1 MADRSFTV
9 VVERC
14 GVVTLRDEPLSQP
27 VRDGQFDVETMF
39 SGLSTGTDLSWVK
52 GTNPALHRRWDP
64 ELGLF
69 MPGAPDV
76 GYPIDKFG
84 YMQVGRVT
92 ESATPAVRQ
101 GDVVAM
107 TYGHRSAYR
116 ADALTDRFVK
126 LPKSLEPV
134 LGIYAAHMGPICAN
148 ALLHAA
154 ADIHG
159 TDVRDLA
166 DGVRGRRIAITG
178 AGVVGLLTAL
188 FARLH
193 GAESIV
199 LVEPTPS
206 RRQVVADLGL
216 EVIDPDDVDPAVVL
230 KSRWRHGPGDRG
242 ADVVFQC
249 RGQARALALALR
261 IVRPQGTIID
271 LAFYP
276 GGCEEVR
283 LGEEFHHNGLSL
295 HCAQIGRVPRGT
307 SHLWDRDRLS
317 TETLALLAAYGRD
330 IVRHV
335 ITDYTPLSAAPQTL
349 IRLASSRHDGLQVV
363 FTRADTAQRCSM
375 TRSNRSG

>member
-1 MADRSFTV
+1 MADRSFSV

-14 GVVTLRDEPLSQP
+14 GEVTLRDEPVSQP
-27 VRDGQFDVETMF
+27 VRDGQFDAATVF

-92 ESATPAVRQ
+92 ESATPAVQQ
-101 GDVVAM
+101 GDLVAM

-154 ADIHG
+154 ADVCG
-159 TDVRDLA
+159 TDVRGLG
-166 DGVRGRRIAITG
+166 DGVRGRRIAVTG

-193 GAESIV
+193 GAESVV
-199 LVEPTPS
+199 LVEPTPA
-206 RRQVVADLGL
+206 RRKVAADLGL
-216 EVIDPDDVDPAVVL
+216 EVVDPHGLDPAVEL
-230 KSRWRHGPGDRG
+230 KTRWRHGAGDRG

-249 RGQARALALALR
+249 RGQPSALALALR
-261 IVRPQGTIID
+261 IVRPQGTVID

-283 LGEEFHHNGLSL
+283 LGEEFHHNGLSVR
-295 HCAQIGRVPRGT
+295 CAQIGRVPRGT
-307 SHLWDRDRLS
+307 GHLWDRERLS
-317 TETLALLAAYGRD
+317 TETLALLAAYGQD
-330 IVRHV
+330 IARHV
-335 ITDYTPLSAAPQTL
+335 ITDYAPLSEAPETL
-349 IRLASSRHDGLQVV
+349 VRLAGSRHNGLQLV
-363 FTRADTAQRCSM
+363 F
-375 TRSNRSG
+375 N

>member
-1 MADRSFTV
+1 MPDRSFTV

-14 GVVTLRDEPLSQP
+14 GVVTLRDEPPPPAL
-27 VRDGQFDVETMF
+27 RDGQFDVETVF

-52 GTNPALHRRWDP
+52 GTNPALHRKWDP

-69 MPGAPDV
+69 MPGTSDQ
-76 GYPIDKFG
+76 GYPIERFG

-92 ESATPAVRQ
+92 ESATPAVRP
-101 GDVVAM
+101 GDLLAM

-116 ADALTDRFVK
+116 ADVLTHRFVK
-126 LPKSLEPV
+126 LPTSLEPV

-154 ADIHG
+154 ADIQG
-159 TDVRDLA
+159 TDVRGLA

-193 GAESIV
+193 GARSVV
-199 LVEPTPS
+199 LVEPTQI
-206 RRQVVADLGL
+206 RRQVAADLGL
-216 EVIDPDDVDPAVVL
+216 EVVDPHDADPAVML
-230 KSRWRHGPGDRG
+230 KSRWRHGTGDRG

-249 RGQARALALALR
+249 RGQASALALALR

-276 GGCEEVR
+276 AGCEEVR
-283 LGEEFHHNGLSL
+283 LGEEFHHNGLGVR
-295 HCAQIGRVPRGT
+295 CAQIGRVPRGT
-307 SHLWDRDRLS
+307 SHMWDRDRLS
-317 TETLALLAAYGRD
+317 TETLALLAAHGKD
-330 IVRHV
+330 IAKHI
-335 ITDYTPLSAAPQTL
+335 ITDYTPLSEAPQTL
-349 IRLASSRHDGLQVV
+349 TRLAGSRHNGLQLV
-363 FTRADTAQRCSM
+363 FT
-375 TRSNRSG
+375 

>member
-1 MADRSFTV
+1 V
-9 VVERC
+9 
-14 GVVTLRDEPLSQP
+14 
-27 VRDGQFDVETMF
+27 F

-76 GYPIDKFG
+76 GYPIEKFG

-92 ESATPAVRQ
+92 DSATPAVQQ
-101 GDVVAM
+101 GDLVAM

-116 ADALTDRFVK
+116 ADALTDRFVR
-126 LPKSLEPV
+126 LPDSLKPV

-159 TDVRDLA
+159 ADVRSLA

-193 GAESIV
+193 GAASVV
-199 LVEPTPS
+199 LVEPTPL
-206 RRQVVADLGL
+206 RRQVAANLGL
-216 EVIDPDDVDPAVVL
+216 EVVDPHDADPAVTL

-249 RGQARALALALR
+249 RGQASALVLALR
-261 IVRPQGTIID
+261 IVRPQGAVID

-283 LGEEFHHNGLSL
+283 LGEEFHHNGLSVR
-295 HCAQIGRVPRGT
+295 CAQIARVPRGT
-307 SHLWDRDRLS
+307 SQLWDRDRLS
-317 TETLALLAAYGRD
+317 TETLALLAVHGKD
-330 IVRHV
+330 ITRHI
-335 ITDYTPLSAAPQTL
+335 ITDYTPLSEAPQSL
-349 IRLASSRHDGLQVV
+349 IRLASSRHNGLQLV
-363 FTRADTAQRCSM
+363 FS
-375 TRSNRSG
+375 

>member
-1 MADRSFTV
+1 MADRRFTV
-9 VVERC
+9 AVERC
-14 GVVTLRDEPLSQP
+14 GVVTLRDEQSPGP
-27 VRDGQFDVETMF
+27 VRDGRFDVETIF

-52 GTNPALHRRWDP
+52 GSNPALHRRWDP

-69 MPGAPDV
+69 MAGEPDA

-92 ESATPAVRQ
+92 DSATPAATP
-101 GDVVAM
+101 GDLVAM

-126 LPKSLEPV
+126 LPQTLEPV

-148 ALLHAA
+148 GLLHAA
-154 ADIHG
+154 ADVHG
-159 TDVRDLA
+159 TDVRSLA
-166 DGVRGRRIAITG
+166 DGVRGRRVAITG
-178 AGVVGLLTAL
+178 AGVVGLLTAV

-193 GAESIV
+193 GAASIV
-199 LVEPTPS
+199 LVDPTPS
-206 RRQVVADLGL
+206 RCQVAADLGL
-216 EVIDPDDVDPAVVL
+216 EAVDPRDADPAVLL
-230 KSRWRHGPGDRG
+230 KSRWRHGAGDRG

-249 RGQARALALALR
+249 RGQDSALALALR
-261 IVRPQGTIID
+261 IVRPQGTVID

-276 GGCEEVR
+276 AGCEEVR

-317 TETLALLAAYGRD
+317 SETLALLAAEGEN
-330 IVRHV
+330 IAAHI
-335 ITDYTPLSAAPQTL
+335 ITDYTPLSEAPQTL
-349 IRLASSRHDGLQVV
+349 MRLASSRHTGLQLV
-363 FTRADTAQRCSM
+363 FTVT
-375 TRSNRSG
+375 N

>member
-1 MADRSFTV
+1 
-9 VVERC
+9 
-14 GVVTLRDEPLSQP
+14 
-27 VRDGQFDVETMF
+27 
-39 SGLSTGTDLSWVK
+39 
-52 GTNPALHRRWDP
+52 
-64 ELGLF
+64 
-69 MPGAPDV
+69 V
-76 GYPIDKFG
+76 GYPIEKFG

-92 ESATPAVRQ
+92 ESATSAVQQ
-101 GDVVAM
+101 GDLVAM

-126 LPKSLEPV
+126 LPTSLEPV

-154 ADIHG
+154 ADING
-159 TDVRDLA
+159 TDVRGLA

-193 GAESIV
+193 GAGSVVI
-199 LVEPTPS
+199 VEPTPL
-206 RRQVVADLGL
+206 RRQIAANLGF
-216 EVIDPDDVDPAVVL
+216 EVLDSDDADPAVVL
-230 KSRWRHGPGDRG
+230 KSRWRHGAGDRG

-249 RGQARALALALR
+249 RGQASALALALR
-261 IVRPQGTIID
+261 MVRPQGTVID

-295 HCAQIGRVPRGT
+295 RCAQIGRVPRGT

-317 TETLALLAAYGRD
+317 NETLALLAAYGRD
-330 IVRHV
+330 IARHV
-335 ITDYTPLSAAPQTL
+335 ITDYTPLSEAPGSL
-349 IRLASSRHDGLQVV
+349 IRLATSRHDGLQHV
-363 FTRADTAQRCSM
+363 FR
-375 TRSNRSG
+375 

>member
-1 MADRSFTV
+1 MADRTFAV

-14 GVVTLRDEPLSQP
+14 GVVTLRDEPSPGALC
-27 VRDGQFDVETMF
+27 DGQFDVETVF

-69 MPGAPDV
+69 MPGAPDA

-92 ESATPAVRQ
+92 DTATAAVQ
-101 GDVVAM
+101 PGDLVAM

-116 ADALTDRFVK
+116 ADALTDRFVR
-126 LPKSLEPV
+126 LPSSLEPV

-159 TDVRDLA
+159 TDVRGLA
-166 DGVRGRRIAITG
+166 DGVRGRRVAVTG

-188 FARLH
+188 FARMH
-193 GAESIV
+193 GAGSVVI
-199 LVEPTPS
+199 VEPTPS
-206 RRQVVADLGL
+206 RREVAADLGFD
-216 EVIDPDDVDPAVVL
+216 VVDPGDVDPAVVL
-230 KSRWRHGPGDRG
+230 KSRWRHGAGDRG

-249 RGQARALALALR
+249 RGQASALALALR
-261 IVRPQGTIID
+261 MVRPQGTVID

-295 HCAQIGRVPRGT
+295 RCAQIGRVPRGT
-307 SHLWDRDRLS
+307 GHLWDRERLS
-317 TETLALLAAYGRD
+317 TETLALLAAHGED
-330 IVRHV
+330 IARHI
-335 ITDYTPLSAAPQTL
+335 ITEYTPLSEAPETL
-349 IRLASSRHDGLQVV
+349 LRLAGSRHDGLQLV
-363 FTRADTAQRCSM
+363 FT
-375 TRSNRSG
+375 

>member
-1 MADRSFTV
+1 MADRNFTV

-14 GVVTLRDEPLSQP
+14 GVVTLRDEPLPPP
-27 VRDGQFDVETMF
+27 VRDGQFDVETVF

-92 ESATPAVRQ
+92 DSATAAVQ
-101 GDVVAM
+101 PGDLVAM
-107 TYGHRSAYR
+107 TYGHRSTYR

-126 LPKSLEPV
+126 LPESLDPV

-159 TDVRDLA
+159 TDVRGLA

-193 GAESIV
+193 GAASIV
-199 LVEPTPS
+199 VVEPTPS
-206 RRQVVADLGL
+206 RRQVAADLGL
-216 EVIDPDDVDPAVVL
+216 EVLDPDEVDPAVVL
-230 KSRWRHGPGDRG
+230 KSRWRHGAGDRG

-249 RGQARALALALR
+249 RGQASALASALR
-261 IVRPQGTIID
+261 MVRPQGTVID

-283 LGEEFHHNGLSL
+283 LGEEFHHNGLTL

-307 SHLWDRDRLS
+307 GHLWDRNRLS
-317 TETLALLAAYGRD
+317 TETLALLAAHGKD
-330 IVRHV
+330 IAQHV
-335 ITDYTPLSAAPQTL
+335 ITDYRPLSDAPQTL
-349 IRLASSRHDGLQVV
+349 IGLASSRHNGLQLV
-363 FTRADTAQRCSM
+363 FTSADL
-375 TRSNRSG
+375 

>member
-27 VRDGQFDVETMF
+27 VRDGQFDVATMF

-92 ESATPAVRQ
+92 ESATSAVRQ

-159 TDVRDLA
+159 TDVRGLA

-295 HCAQIGRVPRGT
+295 RCAQIGRVPRGT

>member
-1 MADRSFTV
+1 MTDPSFAV

-14 GVVTLRDEPLSQP
+14 GVVTLRDEPRPGP

-52 GTNPALHRRWDP
+52 GTNPALHRRWDR

-69 MPGAPDV
+69 MPGTPDA
-76 GYPIDKFG
+76 GYPIDRFG
-84 YMQVGRVT
+84 YMQAGVVT
-92 ESATPAVRQ
+92 DSATPAVGP
-101 GDVVAM
+101 GDLVAM
-107 TYGHRSAYR
+107 TYGHRSCYR
-116 ADALTDRFVK
+116 ADVLTDRFVK
-126 LPKSLEPV
+126 LPQTLEPV

-148 ALLHAA
+148 GLLHAA

-159 TDVRDLA
+159 TDVRELS
-166 DGVRGRRIAITG
+166 DGVRGRRVAITG
-178 AGVVGLLTAL
+178 AGVVGLLMAL

-193 GAESIV
+193 GAASIV
-199 LVEPTPS
+199 LVDPTPS
-206 RRQVVADLGL
+206 RRQAAAELGL
-216 EVIDPDDVDPAVVL
+216 EAVDPGEADPAVVL

-249 RGQARALALALR
+249 RGRDSALALALR
-261 IVRPQGTIID
+261 IVRPQGTVID

-295 HCAQIGRVPRGT
+295 RCAQIGRVPRGT

-317 TETLALLAAYGRD
+317 TETLALLAAEGKN
-330 IVRHV
+330 IARHI
-335 ITDYTPLSAAPQTL
+335 ITDYTPLSEAPQTL
-349 IRLASSRHDGLQVV
+349 MRLAGSRHTGLQLV
-363 FTRADTAQRCSM
+363 FT
-375 TRSNRSG
+375 

>member
-1 MADRSFTV
+1 MADRRFTV

-14 GVVTLRDEPLSQP
+14 GVVTLRDEPSPRALC
-27 VRDGQFDVETMF
+27 DGQFDVETVF

-69 MPGAPDV
+69 MPGAPDA

-84 YMQVGRVT
+84 YMQVGRIT
-92 ESATPAVRQ
+92 DSATAAVQ
-101 GDVVAM
+101 PGDLVAM

-116 ADALTDRFVK
+116 ADALTDRFVR
-126 LPKSLEPV
+126 LPSSFEPV

-159 TDVRDLA
+159 TDVRGLA
-166 DGVRGRRIAITG
+166 DGVRGRRVAVTG

-188 FARLH
+188 FARMH
-193 GAESIV
+193 GAGSV
-199 LVEPTPS
+199 VVVEPTPS
-206 RRQVVADLGL
+206 RSKIAADLGFD
-216 EVIDPDDVDPAVVL
+216 VVDPGDVDPAVVL
-230 KSRWRHGPGDRG
+230 KSQWRHGAGDRG

-249 RGQARALALALR
+249 RGQASALALALR
-261 IVRPQGTIID
+261 IVRPQGTVID

-295 HCAQIGRVPRGT
+295 RCAQIGRVPRGT
-307 SHLWDRDRLS
+307 GHLWDRERLS
-317 TETLALLAAYGRD
+317 RETLAILAAYGED
-330 IVRHV
+330 IAKHI
-335 ITDYTPLSAAPQTL
+335 ITEYTPLSEAPETL
-349 IRLASSRHDGLQVV
+349 VRLAGSRHEGLQLV
-363 FTRADTAQRCSM
+363 FT
-375 TRSNRSG
+375 

>member
-14 GVVTLRDEPLSQP
+14 GMVTLRDEPLSQH
-27 VRDGQFDVETMF
+27 VHDGQFDVATMF

-76 GYPIDKFG
+76 AYPIDKFG

-92 ESATPAVRQ
+92 KSATPAVRP

-107 TYGHRSAYR
+107 TYGHRSVYR

-159 TDVRDLA
+159 TDVRGLA

-216 EVIDPDDVDPAVVL
+216 EVIDPDDVDPAVAL

-295 HCAQIGRVPRGT
+295 RCAQIGRVPRGT

-335 ITDYTPLSAAPQTL
+335 ITDYASLSAAPQTL
-349 IRLASSRHDGLQVV
+349 IRLASNRHDALQVV
-363 FTRADTAQRCSM
+363 FT
-375 TRSNRSG
+375 

>member
-1 MADRSFTV
+1 MADRAFTV

-14 GVVTLRDEPLSQP
+14 GVVTLRDEPVPQP
-27 VRDGQFDVETMF
+27 VRDGQFDVATVF

-92 ESATPAVRQ
+92 ESATPAVQQ
-101 GDVVAM
+101 GDLVAM

-126 LPKSLEPV
+126 LPQSLEPV

-154 ADIHG
+154 ADVCG
-159 TDVRDLA
+159 TDVRGLG
-166 DGVRGRRIAITG
+166 DGVRGRRIAVTG
-178 AGVVGLLTAL
+178 GGVVGLLTAL

-193 GAESIV
+193 GAESVV
-199 LVEPTPS
+199 LVEPTPA
-206 RRQVVADLGL
+206 RRRIAADLGL
-216 EVIDPDDVDPAVVL
+216 EVVDPHDLDPAVEL
-230 KSRWRHGPGDRG
+230 KSRWRHGAGDRG

-249 RGQARALALALR
+249 RGQPSALALALR
-261 IVRPQGTIID
+261 IVRPQGTVID
-271 LAFYP
+271 LAFYS

-283 LGEEFHHNGLSL
+283 LGEEFHHNGLSVR
-295 HCAQIGRVPRGT
+295 CAQIGRVPRGT
-307 SHLWDRDRLS
+307 GHLWDRDRLS
-317 TETLALLAAYGRD
+317 TETLALLATYGKD
-330 IVRHV
+330 IAKHV
-335 ITDYTPLSAAPQTL
+335 ITDYTPLSEAPDTL
-349 IRLASSRHDGLQVV
+349 VRLAGSRHNGLQLV
-363 FTRADTAQRCSM
+363 F
-375 TRSNRSG
+375 N

>member
-1 MADRSFTV
+1 MPDRSFTV
-9 VVERC
+9 VVERR
-14 GVVTLRDEPLSQP
+14 GVVTLRDQPLP
-27 VRDGQFDVETMF
+27 PALRDGQFDVETVF

-52 GTNPALHRRWDP
+52 GTNPALHRKWDP

-69 MPGAPDV
+69 MPGASDA
-76 GYPIDKFG
+76 GYPVESFG

-92 ESATPAVRQ
+92 ESATPAVRP
-101 GDVVAM
+101 GDLLAM

-116 ADALTDRFVK
+116 ADALTDRFVE
-126 LPKSLEPV
+126 LSTSLEPV

-159 TDVRDLA
+159 TDARGLA

-193 GAESIV
+193 GARSVV
-199 LVEPTPS
+199 LVEPTPP
-206 RRQVVADLGL
+206 RRKVAAELGFDVV
-216 EVIDPDDVDPAVVL
+216 DPRDADPAVML
-230 KSRWRHGPGDRG
+230 KTRWRHGTGDRG

-249 RGQARALALALR
+249 RGQASALALALR

-283 LGEEFHHNGLSL
+283 LGEEFHHNGLSVR
-295 HCAQIGRVPRGT
+295 CAQIGRVPRGT
-307 SHLWDRDRLS
+307 SHMWDRDRLS
-317 TETLALLAAYGRD
+317 TETLTLLAVYGND
-330 IVRHV
+330 IAKHV
-335 ITDYTPLSAAPQTL
+335 VTDYAPLSEAPETL
-349 IRLASSRHDGLQVV
+349 VRLAGNPHDGLQLV
-363 FTRADTAQRCSM
+363 FTWA
-375 TRSNRSG
+375 

>member
-1 MADRSFTV
+1 MTDRSFTV

-14 GVVTLRDEPLSQP
+14 GVVTLRDEPLP
-27 VRDGQFDVETMF
+27 PALRDGQFDVETVY

-52 GTNPALHRRWDP
+52 GTNPALHRNWDP

-69 MPGAPDV
+69 MPGASDV
-76 GYPIDKFG
+76 GYPIDRFG

-92 ESATPAVRQ
+92 DSATPAVTG
-101 GDVVAM
+101 GDLLAM

-126 LPKSLEPV
+126 LSTSLEPV

-159 TDVRDLA
+159 TDVRGLA

-193 GAESIV
+193 GAASVV
-199 LVEPTPS
+199 LVEPTPL
-206 RRQVVADLGL
+206 RRQVATDLGL
-216 EVIDPDDVDPAVVL
+216 EVVDPHDADPAVTL

-249 RGQARALALALR
+249 RGQASALALALR
-261 IVRPQGTIID
+261 IVRPQGTVID

-283 LGEEFHHNGLSL
+283 LGEEFHHNGLSVR
-295 HCAQIGRVPRGT
+295 CAQIARVPRGT
-307 SHLWDRDRLS
+307 SQLWDRDRLS
-317 TETLALLAAYGRD
+317 TETLALLAAHGHD
-330 IVRHV
+330 IARHI
-335 ITDYTPLSAAPQTL
+335 ITDYAPLSEAPQSL
-349 IRLASSRHDGLQVV
+349 IRLASSPHNGLQLV
-363 FTRADTAQRCSM
+363 FT
-375 TRSNRSG
+375 